1 MKVSVLQHYLFRH
14 REIPDIRLQDL
25 DLSNEFDRL
34 ERFVKDFE
42 PQSRPVLER
51 YEHAAGMLVRGT
63 LENPQS
69 PAFDGELVRD
79 VVDTVLSVK
88 GLRRRQLENGA
99 IVELELMTEYGL
111 RLANRVP
118 VGLGTR
124 APVTTHGVYLGA
136 LARLSNLAGL
146 NHQVLCAL
154 GLQEGFRTV
163 ISKPLGQAGNF

>member
-1 MKVSVLQHYLFRH
+1 MNDSVLQHYLFRH

-34 ERFVKDFE
+34 KRFVKDFE

-51 YEHAAGMLVRGT
+51 YEHAAGMLVRAT

-69 PAFDGELVRD
+69 LAVNGEQVRD

-88 GLRRRQLENGA
+88 GLRRRQLDNGA
-99 IVELELMTEYGL
+99 IVELELMTEYGF
-111 RLANRVP
+111 RLAHRVP
-118 VGLGTR
+118 AGTGTR

-136 LARLSNLAGL
+136 LARLSNLAGRE
-146 NHQVLCAL
+146 HQQPIAL
-154 GLQEGFRTV
+154 ALQESFRV
-163 ISKPLGQAGNF
+163 GISSLNSP